1 MVKTVTE
8 TKLDFVPYW
17 KKEEQCFEDAK
28 VEGKASRTGKKATNS
43 WPRDIPQGQ
52 MQYLEWLKKVKDRD
66 TDEFY
71 HQRDKDG
78 NIIKGTGSTDVQTQ
92 REGNRYC
99 PNCYD

>member
-1 MVKTVTE
+1 
-8 TKLDFVPYW
+8 
-17 KKEEQCFEDAK
+17 
-28 VEGKASRTGKKATNS
+28 
-43 WPRDIPQGQ
+43 
-52 MQYLEWLKKVKDRD
+52 MQLLEWLKKVKDPD

-71 HQRDKDG
+71 RQRDKDG

>member
-8 TKLDFVPYW
+8 TKLDFMPYW

-52 MQYLEWLKKVKDRD
+52 MQYLEWLKSR
-66 TDEFY
+66 
-71 HQRDKDG
+71 
-78 NIIKGTGSTDVQTQ
+78 IQTQ
-92 REGNRYC
+92 MSSITSVTKMEIS
-99 PNCYD
+99 